1 MKRLLWVLIAIV
13 LLLMAGALLR
23 GTDPK
28 SNNEQSS
35 PHSLQTNPPD

>member
-1 MKRLLWVLIAIV
+1 MKRLLWVLIAMMLM
-13 LLLMAGALLR
+13 LLAGALLR

-28 SNNEQSS
+28 SNSEQSS

>member
-1 MKRLLWVLIAIV
+1 MKTLLMVLIAII
-13 LLLMAGALLR
+13 LLLIAGALLR

-28 SNNEQSS
+28 TNSEQSS